1 MSQPK
6 DAMIQPEEARN
17 EPGAATSK
25 STTTL
30 LFRAVVDDLREQ
42 QRLANRVLWQMALS
56 NTAFHPGDTG
66 TLLAVSRKGTRLEIP
81 VLSVERDSAGRLW
94 HIVEKPLAAGT
105 DVTGEVNT
113 PVHAGR

>member
-1 MSQPK
+1 M
-6 DAMIQPEEARN
+6 MQPENAIT
-17 EPGAATSK
+17 P

-42 QRLANRVLWQMALS
+42 QRLPGRVLWQMALS

-66 TLLAVSRKGTRLEIP
+66 TLIAVSRKGTRLEIP
-81 VLSVERDSAGRLW
+81 VLRVEQDDAGRLW

-105 DVTGEVNT
+105 DVTGEVS
-113 PVHAGR
+113 PSLRPHANEAAKAT

>member
-1 MSQPK
+1 MR
-6 DAMIQPEEARN
+6 QPEDIIS
-17 EPGAATSK
+17 P

-42 QRLANRVLWQMALS
+42 QRLPGRVLWQMALS

-66 TLLAVSRKGTRLEIP
+66 TLIAVSRKGTRLEIP
-81 VLSVERDSAGRLW
+81 VLRVEQDPAGRLW

-105 DVTGEVNT
+105 DVTGEVNAT
-113 PVHAGR
+113 AHTHASKSPGAV